1 MYKLTLE
8 NKVVIRLSDNAF
20 IPVDPSNSDFKEYQK
35 WVAAGNTPEPA
46 DLPEEVVVEL
56 SEVVVS
62 PWQFRKAL
70 NQLGLRQ
77 AVEGMVAASDNIEIK
92 DGWEFTTEFRRYDPF
107 IVMMAYGMG
116 LSDNDLDGVFN
127 LARTL

>member
-77 AVEGMVAASDNIEIK
+77 AVEGIVASSNNIEIK